1 MLLMDCLTPVLVDG
15 LFATLGINN
24 RKAKQLVNCQNP
36 FPGLFFLQLQTKAAS
51 RNMVPRGGSWE
62 KDSEEGR
69 ADGPGTVP
77 RL

>member
-36 FPGLFFLQLQTKAAS
+36 FPGLFFFFFAAA
-51 RNMVPRGGSWE
+51 NQGSQQE
-62 KDSEEGR
+62 YGSQRRFLGKR
-69 ADGPGTVP
+69 Q
-77 RL
+77 